1 VRFAEV
7 IGLVMPHTAKPMGIK
22 KISKGGRTFY
32 VPISKDPRRGEGNQ
46 VSKIFT
52 REQLP
57 QWTAKKLAV
66 SDHNFTKKIVKL
78 DWIKP
83 VQQERIESF
92 KEEQTNNILNGTYMP
107 IVVDRKGYIVNGHHR
122 YDAFKEL
129 GINEVK
135 VIIVDENID
144 TLVDNFADGKKK
156 GRKGLSKRVGVSQK
170 MSIAKLKKIAKTAS
184 GERKR
189 MAQWNLNMK
198 RGRARKK

>member
-1 VRFAEV
+1 MEL
-7 IGLVMPHTAKPMGIK
+7 IGIPMAHTAKPLGLK
-22 KISKGGRTFY
+22 KVKKNGKIY
-32 VPISKDPRRGEGNQ
+32 YAPINKDPRRGEGNQ

>member
-1 VRFAEV
+1 MRFAEV

>member
-1 VRFAEV
+1 MCIRD
-7 IGLVMPHTAKPMGIK
+7 
-22 KISKGGRTFY
+22 R
-32 VPISKDPRRGEGNQ
+32 D
-46 VSKIFT
+46 
-52 REQLP
+52 
-57 QWTAKKLAV
+57 
-66 SDHNFTKKIVKL
+66 
-78 DWIKP
+78 
-83 VQQERIESF
+83 
-92 KEEQTNNILNGTYMP
+92 QTCAPLT
-107 IVVDRKGYIVNGHHR
+107 VDRNGYIINGHHR

-129 GINEVK
+129 GITEVK

>member
-129 GINEVK
+129 GITEVK

>member
-1 VRFAEV
+1 
-7 IGLVMPHTAKPMGIK
+7 MGIK

-52 REQLP
+52 REQFP

-129 GINEVK
+129 GITEVK